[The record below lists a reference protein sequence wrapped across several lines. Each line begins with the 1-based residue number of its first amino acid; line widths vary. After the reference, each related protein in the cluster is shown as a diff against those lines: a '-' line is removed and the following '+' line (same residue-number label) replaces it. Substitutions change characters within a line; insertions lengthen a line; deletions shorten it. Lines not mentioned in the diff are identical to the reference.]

1 MEVLPLILIYVVV
14 FYFINNQL
22 SYIRKFKRMKLF
34 NGGVSRTL
42 SDIWI
47 NNSRKIKQMV
57 SKGIFIQTKEN
68 KYFMEEEKSAEYAR
82 KKRGIIYTV
91 TFFFIILFFFIINN
105 F

>member
-1 MEVLPLILIYVVV
+1 MEVLPVVIIYIFI
-14 FYFINNQL
+14 FYYINNEL

-42 SDIWI
+42 SDIGI
-47 NNSRKIKQMV
+47 KKSRQFQRMV
-57 SKGIFIQTKEN
+57 DKSVFVQTKEN
-68 KYFMEEEKSAEYAR
+68 KYYLQEEKSAEYAR

-91 TFFFIILFFFIINN
+91 TFFFFILFFFILNN